1 MRLLPER
8 GKSLR
13 WGRGSHGAEFSLW
26 LTDAKRPLAGDL
38 GCPVIGHQLCALVER
53 PLSPLWPRLTDEA
66 ESPVVILSG

>member
-13 WGRGSHGAEFSLW
+13 WRGGSHGAEFS
-26 LTDAKRPLAGDL
+26 LTDAKRPLAGGL

-53 PLSPLWPRLTDEA
+53 PLSPFWPRLTQDA